1 MAWAIAPI
9 GMVGLVIIGAY
20 YLLYEEWLYQ
30 FIGLAIALTLLPIVL
45 SFVGWLRGHTSRHL
59 EEP

>member
-9 GMVGLVIIGAY
+9 GLAGLVIIGAY
-20 YLLYEEWLYQ
+20 YFLHGEWLYQ
-30 FIGLAIALTLLPIVL
+30 FIGLAAALASLPLVL
-45 SFVGWLRGHTSRHL
+45 TFIGWLRGHTSDEL